1 MCAPDNQKSSPWD
14 QRLDRKRKYRE
25 VSLYIFL
32 ECVRHLQ
39 YTVTVT
45 NTLFNALQKGKAG
58 MDTLIE
64 LYDERAIE
72 NVLAADMFRPQRIV
86 YLCPTEV
93 ARSREQ
99 QERIA
104 DFFRHRGWDPE
115 LIFLEAS
122 LYKVDRI
129 LRQLLAVSGKYPD
142 CAMDVT
148 GGSDAE
154 LFAAGLF
161 AAKTDVRVFTYSRK
175 KNRFYNISGA
185 EFADDLPCS
194 ISYSVKEFFLMA
206 GGTLLPGR
214 VDNGVLQEYL
224 EDMDP
229 FFHCFLRHR
238 RDWTNIITYM
248 QRVSPCE
255 YGQVPPME
263 IRGNYTVKGER
274 GGRISAKE
282 EALEDFRRIGFIHD
296 LQIVSGESVSF
307 RFRDQYTRAWLRDVG
322 SVLELY
328 VYKACLDT
336 GIFHDIISSAVVRW
350 NEVLGHAS
358 VINEIDV
365 MATRGVTPLFISC
378 KVSDVKTEALNELA
392 ILRDRFGGKGAKAAI
407 VSTGRCN
414 AASRHR
420 AAQLGIAVID
430 RDELETGKLV
440 YRLKVI
446 MKVEDGDP
454 EAAERVSYDP

>member
-1 MCAPDNQKSSPWD
+1 
-14 QRLDRKRKYRE
+14 
-25 VSLYIFL
+25 
-32 ECVRHLQ
+32 
-39 YTVTVT
+39 
-45 NTLFNALQKGKAG
+45 

-72 NVLAADMFRPQRIV
+72 NILAADMFRPQRIV

-93 ARSREQ
+93 AQSREH

-104 DFFRHRGWDPE
+104 DFFRHRGWNPE

-129 LRQLLAVSGKYPD
+129 LRQLLTISEKYPD

-161 AAKTDVRVFTYSRK
+161 AAKANVRVFTYSRK

-185 EFADDLPCS
+185 EFADNLPCN

-214 VDNGVLQEYL
+214 MDHGALKEYL
-224 EDMDP
+224 DDIDP
-229 FFHCFLRHR
+229 FFNCFLQYR
-238 RDWTNIITYM
+238 RDWNNIISYI
-248 QRVSPCE
+248 QRVSPSE
-255 YGQVPPME
+255 YGQIPPMQV
-263 IRGNYTVKGER
+263 RGNYVVKGER

-282 EALEDFRRIGFIHD
+282 EALQAFQSIGFLRD
-296 LQIVSGESVSF
+296 LDIVSEESVSF
-307 RFRDQYTRAWLRDVG
+307 RFRDVNTRAWLRDVG

-328 VYKACLDT
+328 VYKACLDAN
-336 GIFHDIISSAVVRW
+336 IFNDIISSAVVRW
-350 NEVLGHAS
+350 TEALGHAS

-365 MATRGVTPLFISC
+365 MATRGVVPLFISC

-407 VSTGRCN
+407 VSTGCCN
-414 AASRHR
+414 AAARHR

-446 MKVEDGDP
+446 MKVED
-454 EAAERVSYDP
+454 AES